1 MSDSY
6 SSLFDVWSRASTRAF
21 ENYMAANRAAMA
33 AMGVPTD
40 EAAPGFGSGFDPGSD
55 SGSDSGSATAPP
67 RENGHVEGVTPDAT
81 LPGWEVELDASEG
94 GLQVGDSVRF
104 SKTLSAEDVEQFAA
118 VSGDTN
124 PLHLD
129 DDAASETRF
138 GGRIVHGSL
147 VSGLISAA
155 LARLPGTVVYLSQ
168 DTEFRAPVRIG
179 DRVTA
184 DVEAVEDLGGNR
196 FRLRTQVL
204 RDDDPVIDGEAVV
217 LIE

>member
-6 SSLFDVWSRASTRAF
+6 SPLFDVWSRASTRAL

-33 AMGVPTD
+33 AMGVPT
-40 EAAPGFGSGFDPGSD
+40 EGETDPV
-55 SGSDSGSATAPP
+55 SAL
-67 RENGHVEGVTPDAT
+67 ENGHGDSPAPPETAVTADAT
-81 LPGWEVELDASEG
+81 LPGWEVDLDASEE
-94 GLQVGDSVRF
+94 GLSVGDSVRF
-104 SKTLSAEDVEQFAA
+104 SKTLTDGDVEQFAA
-118 VSGDTN
+118 ISGDTN

-138 GGRIVHGSL
+138 GGRIVHGAL
-147 VSGLISAA
+147 VTGLISAA

-184 DVEAVEDLGGNR
+184 DVGAVEDLGGNR

>member
-33 AMGVPTD
+33 AMGVSTEEGD
-40 EAAPGFGSGFDPGSD
+40 GVDAVAA
-55 SGSDSGSATAPP
+55 
-67 RENGHVEGVTPDAT
+67 RENGQGEQPVSADAT
-81 LPGWEVELDASEG
+81 LPGWEVELDAG
-94 GLQVGDSVRF
+94 PDGLQVGDSVRF
-104 SKTLSAEDVEQFAA
+104 SKTLSAEDVERFAA

-129 DDAASETRF
+129 DEAAAETRF
-138 GGRIVHGSL
+138 GGRIVHGTL

-204 RDDDPVIDGEAVV
+204 RDEDPVIDGEAVV

>member
-40 EAAPGFGSGFDPGSD
+40 EVET
-55 SGSDSGSATAPP
+55 ATASSL
-67 RENGHVEGVTPDAT
+67 ENGHVETTVTPDAT
-81 LPGWEVELDASEG
+81 LPGWEVELDASDS

-104 SKTLSAEDVEQFAA
+104 SKTLSADDVDQFAA

-129 DDAASETRF
+129 DEAASQTRF
-138 GGRIVHGSL
+138 GGRIVHGTL

>member
-1 MSDSY
+1 MTSAY
-6 SSLFDVWSRASTRAF
+6 SSLFDAWSQASSRAF
-21 ENYMAANRAAMA
+21 ENYLAANRAAMA

-40 EAAPGFGSGFDPGSD
+40 EGFVPNFETNGTDASTASE
-55 SGSDSGSATAPP
+55 SSASSAVEDATVTA
-67 RENGHVEGVTPDAT
+67 DAT
-81 LPGWEVELDASEG
+81 LPGWEVEVDASGEG
-94 GLQVGDSVRF
+94 LSVGDTIHF
-104 SKTLSAEDVEQFAA
+104 SKILSDDDVQQFAA
-118 VSGDTN
+118 ASGDTN

-129 DDAASETRF
+129 ESAAAETRF
-138 GGRIVHGSL
+138 GGRIVHGAL
-147 VSGLISAA
+147 VTGLISAA

-168 DTEFRAPVRIG
+168 DAEFRAPVRIG

-204 RDDDPVIDGEAVV
+204 RDDDVVVDGEAVV

>member
-33 AMGVPTD
+33 AMGVPTE
-40 EAAPGFGSGFDPGSD
+40 EASSGTATDAVRGN
-55 SGSDSGSATAPP
+55 GHAATA
-67 RENGHVEGVTPDAT
+67 VTPAAT
-81 LPGWEVELDASEG
+81 LPGWEVDLDASDT

-104 SKTLSAEDVEQFAA
+104 SKTLSADDVDQFAA

-138 GGRIVHGSL
+138 GGRIVHGTL

-184 DVEAVEDLGGNR
+184 EVEAVEDLGGNR

>member
-33 AMGVPTD
+33 AMGVPTE
-40 EAAPGFGSGFDPGSD
+40 EASSSTDTVAP
-55 SGSDSGSATAPP
+55 A
-67 RENGHVEGVTPDAT
+67 ENGHVETAVTPDAT
-81 LPGWEVELDASEG
+81 LPGWEVELDASEA

-104 SKTLSAEDVEQFAA
+104 SKTLSAEDVERFAA

-129 DDAASETRF
+129 EEAAGQTRF
-138 GGRIVHGSL
+138 GGRIVHGTL

>member
-6 SSLFDVWSRASTRAF
+6 SSLLDVWSQASAQAF

-33 AMGVPTD
+33 AMGVQTEEREFSPV
-40 EAAPGFGSGFDPGSD
+40 SSL
-55 SGSDSGSATAPP
+55 
-67 RENGHVEGVTPDAT
+67 ENGHAEEPVTADET
-81 LPGWEVELDASEG
+81 LSDWEVELNADGESIG
-94 GLQVGDSVRF
+94 VGDSVRF
-104 SKTLSAEDVEQFAA
+104 SKTLSASDVDQFAA
-118 VSGDTN
+118 ISGDTN

-129 DDAASETRF
+129 DTAASETRF

-168 DTEFRAPVRIG
+168 DTEFRAPVRID

-196 FRLRTQVL
+196 FRLRTRVL
-204 RDDDPVIDGEAVV
+204 RDEDPVIDGEAVV

>member
-21 ENYMAANRAAMA
+21 ENYLAANRAAMA
-33 AMGVPTD
+33 AMGVPTE
-40 EAAPGFGSGFDPGSD
+40 EAGGDTAA
-55 SGSDSGSATAPP
+55 ATLG
-67 RENGHVEGVTPDAT
+67 NGQVDTTVTADAT
-81 LPGWEVELDASEG
+81 LPGWEVDLDATDG
-94 GLQVGDSVRF
+94 GLQVGDSIRF

-129 DDAASETRF
+129 DEAASETRF
-138 GGRIVHGSL
+138 GGRIVHGTL

>member
-33 AMGVPTD
+33 AMGVPTE
-40 EAAPGFGSGFDPGSD
+40 EAET
-55 SGSDSGSATAPP
+55 ATASSL
-67 RENGHVEGVTPDAT
+67 ENGHVGTTVTPDAT
-81 LPGWEVELDASEG
+81 LPGWEVELDASES

-104 SKTLSAEDVEQFAA
+104 SKTLSADDVDQFAA

-129 DDAASETRF
+129 DEAASQTRF
-138 GGRIVHGSL
+138 GGRIVHGTL